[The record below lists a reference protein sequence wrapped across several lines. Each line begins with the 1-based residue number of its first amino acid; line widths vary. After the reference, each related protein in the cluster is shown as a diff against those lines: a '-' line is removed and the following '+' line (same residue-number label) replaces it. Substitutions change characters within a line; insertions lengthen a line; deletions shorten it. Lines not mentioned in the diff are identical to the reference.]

1 LARVGSNGRASAED
15 LTDQYLQLGPRRV
28 IIPGKLSPLWQ
39 IPLAIQLGSCLKYE
53 DETNHWPG
61 DARVERNA
69 EKYQWFW
76 DRLDQYLAKAQLKQ
90 SRQRNFIIDEFLALD
105 SHVSAEDLYSRL
117 KETEHNP
124 GLATVYRTLN
134 LLKEAGLV
142 DQKQFA
148 DGKSVFEVLD
158 PKSHHDHLI
167 CVDCHKVLEF
177 SNEEIE
183 TLQRQVATRFGFRLT
198 HHSLDLFGHCAE
210 CQKKL

>member
-1 LARVGSNGRASAED
+1 L
-15 LTDQYLQLGPRRV
+15 
-28 IIPGKLSPLWQ
+28 
-39 IPLAIQLGSCLKYE
+39 
-53 DETNHWPG
+53 
-61 DARVERNA
+61 
-69 EKYQWFW
+69 EKRIAKFQWFW

-90 SRQRNFIIDEFLALD
+90 SRQRNYIIEEFLQLD

-117 KETEHNP
+117 KNTEHNP

-167 CVDCHKVLEF
+167 CVSCHKVQEF
-177 SNEEIE
+177 ANEEIE
-183 TLQRQVATRFGFRLT
+183 ALQKQVANRYNFRLT
-198 HHSLDLFGHCAE
+198 HHTLDMFGLCAD
-210 CQKKL
+210 CQKKS